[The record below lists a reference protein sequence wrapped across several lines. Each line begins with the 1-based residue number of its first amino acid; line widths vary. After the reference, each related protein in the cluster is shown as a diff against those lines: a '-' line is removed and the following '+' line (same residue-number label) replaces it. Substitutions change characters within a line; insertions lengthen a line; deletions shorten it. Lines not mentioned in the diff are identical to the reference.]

1 MATAAV
7 EIPPSNH
14 GIPGSRM
21 LQHVDLPEI
30 TSMQSEQ
37 IDPSSVATAW
47 LGAFNRLIAG
57 HDLDIQGLF
66 LDTSYWRDLL
76 CTSWNFH
83 TYHGPSKIMSVL
95 KSTDQK
101 SRLQLLGLDSSSD
114 FKKPTLCPIDLNGSL
129 QGIQA
134 FLTLETN
141 LGCGRGLV
149 KLIRDARDG
158 GQWKVFTLFTTL
170 EQLKG
175 HEESIKTRRPTGV
188 EHGSH
193 PGRLNWQERRN
204 VEANCEGPFE
214 PTVLIIGQFCRC

>member
-14 GIPGSRM
+14 GIPGSKM

-30 TSMQSEQ
+30 TPTQSEPT
-37 IDPSSVATAW
+37 DPQGVATAW
-47 LGAFNRLIAG
+47 LDAFNRLIAG
-57 HDLDIQGLF
+57 HDLDIQDLF
-66 LDTSYWRDLL
+66 LDASYWRDLL
-76 CTSWNFH
+76 CTTWNFH

-101 SRLQLLGLDSSSD
+101 CRLQLLEMDSSSD
-114 FKKPTLCPIDLNGSL
+114 IKKPTLCPIDFNGNL

-141 LGCGRGLV
+141 LGRGRGLV
-149 KLIRDARDG
+149 KLIQDARDRG
-158 GQWKVFTLFTTL
+158 KWKAFTLFTTL

-175 HEESIKTRRPTGV
+175 YEESIKTRRPTGV

-193 PGRLNWQERRN
+193 PGRLNWQERRK
-204 VEANCEGPFE
+204 VEVNCEGSFE
-214 PTVLIIGQFCRC
+214 PTVLIIGQLVQY